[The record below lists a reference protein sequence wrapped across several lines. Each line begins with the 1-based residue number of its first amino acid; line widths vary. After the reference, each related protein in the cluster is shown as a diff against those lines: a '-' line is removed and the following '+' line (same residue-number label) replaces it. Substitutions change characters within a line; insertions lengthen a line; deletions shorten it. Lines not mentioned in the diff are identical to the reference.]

1 MRNEDIGTDNG
12 SARIEPDAPVAANSP
27 GSWRI
32 VYTAGPTGIAVA
44 GSVRF
49 EIPYGFTPPQI
60 HWRSDVGY
68 CEAECSREGV
78 ALRLLVDEPPVKLNP
93 EPFYYVTRWGR
104 HVFVQVLE
112 EPLQEGD
119 TITLTYGHHPGYQAG
134 AWAQHFA
141 GPAEFT
147 VATDVDGTRSAKF
160 SGYTLVQ
167 EQPTLQVIADEPTH
181 FDVYAPTY
189 ARVGE
194 PVMLKVLTCDE
205 ERNTAE
211 PQEGAIEVTAND
223 SKAEVDFLPPQGWQ
237 RRMNVTFG
245 TPGEK
250 LVRVT
255 DLESG
260 LTGVSNPIICSAQP
274 VAEAPSPRSNLRQDG
289 VAQAPSPVPDL
300 AQGVVAQ
307 GPSPVLNLYWGDIHG
322 HTILSDGLKSPEEY
336 FDFARDEAALDFAA
350 IADHS
355 QYLSDEDW
363 EYIQRV
369 VSEYNRPGEMV
380 TLLAYEYSLNAR
392 KERYGDKN
400 IYYPGDEGPLLRA
413 TDIMRSEYADMA
425 EHAPEWKDHG
435 AMMILHQHAH
445 GSGTFYDPDLVRLCE
460 VYSIWGASESMDAT
474 RPLMPARDRDFSGH
488 LAADLLAKGWI
499 LGFMAASDDHAGR
512 PGKTDWLRTRR
523 AYPGGLAGVWMPELT
538 REALWE
544 ALWNRRCYGTSGARI
559 ALEFHVDGAP
569 MGSILE
575 GNHPQPRIEVNVTG
589 TETVALVEVLR
600 GREVIHAHTG
610 IGPVVHFVI
619 ADSPILTR
627 RPRAVTT
634 MCA

>member
-12 SARIEPDAPVAANSP
+12 TARIEPDDPVAANSP
-27 GSWRI
+27 GSWEI
-32 VYTAGPTGIAVA
+32 IYTAGPAGIAVG

-60 HWRSDVGY
+60 HWQSDTGY
-68 CEAECSREGV
+68 CRAECSREGA
-78 ALRLLVDEPPVKLNP
+78 ALGVLVDEPPVKLDP

-112 EPLQEGD
+112 EPLEEGD
-119 TITLTYGHHPGYQAG
+119 TITLTYGRHPGYQAG
-134 AWAQHFA
+134 AWVQHFA

-167 EQPTLQVIADEPTH
+167 DQPTLKVIADQPTH
-181 FDVYAPTY
+181 FEVYAPTY

-194 PVMLKVLTCDE
+194 PVTLKVLACDE
-205 ERNTAE
+205 ERNTAQPE
-211 PQEGAIEVTAND
+211 EGIIEVTGND
-223 SKAEVDFLPPQGWQ
+223 SEAEVDFLPPEGSQ
-237 RRMNVTFG
+237 RRIKIAFP

-250 LVRVT
+250 AVRVT

-260 LTGVSNPIICSAQP
+260 LTGVSNPIICSEDAH
-274 VAEAPSPRSNLRQDG
+274 E
-289 VAQAPSPVPDL
+289 
-300 AQGVVAQ
+300 
-307 GPSPVLNLYWGDIHG
+307 LNLYWGDIHG

-336 FDFARDEAALDFAA
+336 FEFACEEAALDFTA

-363 EYIQRV
+363 EHIQRATREFN
-369 VSEYNRPGEMV
+369 SPGEMV
-380 TLLAYEYSLNAR
+380 TLLGYEYSLNAP
-392 KERYGDKN
+392 KPCYGDKN

-413 TDIMRSEYADMA
+413 TDIMRSEYADMR
-425 EHAPEWKDHG
+425 EHAPEWKENG

-445 GSGTFYDPDLVRLCE
+445 GSGSFYDPDLVRLCE
-460 VYSIWGASESMDAT
+460 VYSIWGASEGGTVEARSGTPSIDAT
-474 RPLMPARDRDFSGH
+474 RPLMPARDRDYAGH
-488 LAADLLAKGWI
+488 LGADLLAEGWI

-538 REALWE
+538 REALWD

-559 ALEFHVDGAP
+559 ALEFELDGTP

-575 GNHPQPRIEVNVTG
+575 GDHPEPQIEVSATG
-589 TETVALVEVLR
+589 TETIALVEVLR
-600 GREVIHAHTG
+600 GREVIYTHTG
-610 IGPVVHFVI
+610 VGPVVHFVI
-619 ADSPILTR
+619 TDAEPPAEGCYYYVRVTQVDGEMAWSSPVWT
-627 RPRAVTT
+627 ANGE
-634 MCA
+634 